1 MCVRSFHRGSIR
13 IDTILR
19 VSSVSCRVWA
29 NKKSLSLAVTHTC
42 FRSKTTP
49 KFSNFPHFFSLPN
62 FPQTSW
68 KIHPSPFS
76 NSNVRTIR
84 FRVSFSLFF
93 FPPKKKNFCNFSK
106 IISGNN
112 SNIVFSV
119 CKKLSFFIKSRL
131 RIKTPFHIKMTIR
144 FSF

>member
-29 NKKSLSLAVTHTC
+29 NKKSSSLAVTRAKLA
-42 FRSKTTP
+42 FALKLRP
-49 KFSNFPHFFSLPN
+49 NFQISRTFFSLSN

-68 KIHPSPFS
+68 KIL
-76 NSNVRTIR
+76 R
-84 FRVSFSLFF
+84 FQIQMCEQLFLFSLFLS
-93 FPPKKKNFCNFSK
+93 PKKKNFCNFSK

-112 SNIVFSV
+112 NNIVFSV

-131 RIKTPFHIKMTIR
+131 RIKILPI
-144 FSF
+144 